1 MPRIVLDTN
10 ILVSAIIHNG
20 KPRRLLQMGIDG
32 KFRILSSTEIL
43 GEISEVLQKPK
54 FKTTREEIIRIV
66 SVMME
71 TVENIHVTS
80 SIKVVSSDPDD
91 DVVVNTAQDGKSDY
105 IVSGDRDLLDLKEF
119 RGIKI
124 LSTDQMLKVLESQG

>member
-1 MPRIVLDTN
+1 
-10 ILVSAIIHNG
+10 
-20 KPRRLLQMGIDG
+20 MGIDG